1 MPLARLC
8 VHGDGEDRDHA
19 GWINEGRNEC
29 TWRSPCS
36 KCCTIQPAEGSPWDR
51 WTSNVALVHYS
62 WLFVSL
68 TCRQTLTYFSLQP
81 FNSQPLSEVCYPV
94 ALISWSGGCCLCHL
108 WTFHF
113 PLSLLSFP
121 PVTSALSASAGSSFI
136 WLYSFNQ
143 VSSAKSF
150 LSWIFSSLL
159 VAVED
164 CFSLLPL
171 ESAEWFWTF
180 DLNKNKL

>member
-1 MPLARLC
+1 MSAP
-8 VHGDGEDRDHA
+8 E
-19 GWINEGRNEC
+19 
-29 TWRSPCS
+29 SPCS

-62 WLFVSL
+62 WLLVSL

-136 WLYSFNQ
+136 WLYSVSFIWLYSFNQ